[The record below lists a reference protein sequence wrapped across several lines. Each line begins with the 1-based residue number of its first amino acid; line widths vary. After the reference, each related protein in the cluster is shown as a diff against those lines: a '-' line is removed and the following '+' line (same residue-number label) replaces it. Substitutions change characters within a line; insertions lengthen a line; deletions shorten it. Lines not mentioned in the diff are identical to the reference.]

1 MLLPVAM
8 EGHLNTG
15 YIKSI
20 AKFEPHLD
28 SGMPEVIILGRSNA
42 GKSSLINGLVGGK
55 KIAHVSKTP
64 GKTILLNLF
73 KIRNK
78 YCLVD
83 VPGYGYAAR
92 HGDVVSGWQEMI
104 EGYISQATRLKGAII
119 VVDIRRGWTDDEFD
133 LIKYVSHYGVPIAV
147 VFSKLDKLNRKDFIK
162 TKDEILS
169 EQPEFVSSFFVSNSI
184 GTGIKEVEEF
194 VFKNWVKNA

>member
-1 MLLPVAM
+1 MLLPIPMA
-8 EGHLNTG
+8 EHLNTG

-73 KIRNK
+73 KIRGK

-119 VVDIRRGWTDDEFD
+119 VVDIRRGWTDDEYNLVD
-133 LIKYVSHYGVPIAV
+133 YVSQFAVPIMA
-147 VFSKLDKLNRKDFIK
+147 VFSKVDKLNQKELRDAKE
-162 TKDEILS
+162 EILA
-169 EQPEFVSSFFVSNSI
+169 EQPQGVTSYFVSNSV
-184 GTGIKEVEEF
+184 GTGVKEVEEY